1 MRPLALAAMLVGLLS
16 ASAWAQPSGVSETPY
31 FAAQVQAGRLPTV
44 ADRLPDEPSVA
55 EFSGPGTM
63 EGRHGGELHLLMG
76 RSQDVRMMVVYG
88 YARLVGYDR
97 SFNLVPDI
105 LRQVDVDRQRV
116 FTLHLRPGHRWSDGH
131 LLTASDFKYWWD
143 DIVVNRELTR
153 GGPPTAMLVDGK
165 PPRFEMLDQFTV
177 RYTWDG
183 PNPYFLPALAGASP
197 LYIYRPAHYL
207 KQFHQAYGDPAML
220 ADAVRRANVRN
231 WAQLH
236 NRMDNQYRNDNP
248 DLPTL
253 DPWVVVTRP
262 PADRFVFVRNPYYHR
277 IDSAGRQLPYID
289 RVVMNIAAPSVMP
302 AKVGA
307 GESDLQSRGLV
318 FNDYAFLKKA
328 TKRGNFDV
336 HLWDTARGAQVAL
349 FPNLNA
355 ADPVWRQLNRD
366 VRFRRALSLAIDRTE
381 INKVAYYGLAIEGN
395 NTLLPGSPLHRP
407 EDRQAWA
414 RFDLAEANRLLD
426 EIGLTRRD
434 KHGIRLMPD
443 GRPLEVVAETAGED
457 TEQTDVLALIHDTWI
472 KAGVKLFSKPSQ
484 RDVLRRRSFAGQTV
498 LTVWSGI
505 ENGLVTANMSPDEFA
520 PTSQQQ
526 LQWPKWGQYIETGG
540 ASGEACDDP
549 AALELQRLNEAWRLA
564 GSTDER
570 ARIWRR
576 MIEINAE
583 QVYTIGLVAG
593 VKQPVVANRALRNLP
608 ATGVHNWDPGA
619 FFGIYRPDT
628 FWLSSG
634 ASTAEAR

>member
-1 MRPLALAAMLVGLLS
+1 MRRLLTLTVALLGIASV
-16 ASAWAQPSGVSETPY
+16 ASAQPTGVSETPY
-31 FAAQVQAGRLPTV
+31 FAAQVQAGRLPAV
-44 ADRLPDEPSVA
+44 ADRLPDEPSIA
-55 EFSGPGTM
+55 EFAGRGTR

-88 YARLVGYDR
+88 YARLVGYDS

-105 LRQVDVDRQRV
+105 LRGVDVERQRV

-131 LLTASDFKYWWD
+131 LLTANDFKYWWD
-143 DIVVNRELTR
+143 DIIGNREITR
-153 GGPPTAMLVDGK
+153 SGPPTTMLVDGK
-165 PPRFEMLDQFTV
+165 PPVFQVLDQFTV
-177 RYTWDG
+177 RFTWDG

-207 KQFHQAYGDPAML
+207 KQFHQAYADPALL

-231 WAQLH
+231 WVQLH

-253 DPWVVVTRP
+253 DPWVNTTRP
-262 PADRFVFVRNPYYHR
+262 PAERFVFVRNPYYHR

-289 RVVMNIAAPSVMP
+289 RVVMNIAATSVMP

-328 TKRGNFDV
+328 SKRGNFDV

-349 FPNLNA
+349 YPNLNA
-355 ADPVWRQLNRD
+355 SDPVWRQLNRD

-407 EDRQAWA
+407 EDRQKWA
-414 RFDLAEANRLLD
+414 QFDLAAANRLLD
-426 EIGLTRRD
+426 EIGLTKRD
-434 KHGIRLMPD
+434 RQGIRLMPD
-443 GRPLEVVAETAGED
+443 GRPIEIVAETAGED
-457 TEQTDVLALIHDTWI
+457 TEQTDVLALIHDTWLKI
-472 KAGVKLFSKPSQ
+472 GVKLFSRPSQ

-498 LTVWSGI
+498 MAVWSGI
-505 ENGLVTANMSPDEFA
+505 ENGLVTAGMSPDEFA
-520 PTSQQQ
+520 PTTQQQ
-526 LQWPKWGQYIETGG
+526 LQWPKWGQHIETKG
-540 ASGEACDDP
+540 ASGEACDEP
-549 AALELQRLNEAWRLA
+549 EALELQRLNDAWRLA
-564 GSTDER
+564 GTLEER
-570 ARIWRR
+570 TRIWRR
-576 MIEINAE
+576 MIEINTE
-583 QVYTIGLVAG
+583 QVYSIGIVAG
-593 VKQPVVANRALRNLP
+593 VKQPVVASRDLRNLP
-608 ATGVHNWDPGA
+608 QTGIYNWDPGA

-628 FWLSSG
+628 FWRGGSAG
-634 ASTAEAR
+634 TAEAR